1 MDRTDKEVALRGLRL
16 IGVVAADE
24 PATADQMSAALLV
37 LESIWAEV
45 RSEAQATWD
54 IVTGVPP
61 EAFVALANLLAAELA
76 GEYAVAAPMTRARA
90 KLRLLALIR
99 PDDRCESGP
108 GGCDYGMP
116 TDRPVQPPSS
126 GGVWNDDANWG

>member
-37 LESIWAEV
+37 LSSVWAEV
-45 RSEAQATWD
+45 QAEAPATWD

-61 EAFVALANLLAAELA
+61 EAFMPLAHLLAAELA
-76 GEYAVAAPMTRARA
+76 GEYGVAAPMSGARA
-90 KLRLLALIR
+90 KLRLLAVIR
-99 PDDRCESGP
+99 LDDRCCDDNCDP
-108 GGCDYGMP
+108 CADYG
-116 TDRPVQPPSS
+116 RGQR
-126 GGVWNDDANWG
+126 

>member
-37 LESIWAEV
+37 LSSVWAEV
-45 RSEAQATWD
+45 QAEARATWD

-61 EAFVALANLLAAELA
+61 EAFMPLAHLLAAELA
-76 GEYAVAAPMTRARA
+76 GEYGVAAPMSGARA
-90 KLRLLALIR
+90 KLRLLAVIR
-99 PDDRCESGP
+99 PDDRCCDDKEYDP
-108 GGCDYGMP
+108 CADYG
-116 TDRPVQPPSS
+116 RGQR
-126 GGVWNDDANWG
+126 